1 MSNSYRLRQLAF
13 GLLIALFAFTL
24 SSSASAQTQN
34 FKRKVVLEEF
44 TGTWCQYC
52 PIGAWVM
59 DSIQHRMGDWVVEL
73 AWHNGGGDPMQ
84 IPPGAQLADKDFGIQ
99 SYPTILGDRLFAFP
113 NYNWTPTV
121 PTYTWSVNEA
131 KSEPDADI
139 RITNVTIVDNKIDFD
154 VEVSPLLPLS
164 QMPKEDTAKYTLF
177 VAVTEDDVLADQTWF
192 NPETQAAEIIADFSH
207 QNVVRAVRTNQMG
220 DQFPMGT
227 TTAVN
232 NYPIKKHYSVTSING
247 EWNQAKLRLKA
258 FVSKRYQSN
267 KYQYVMNADQTAYVG
282 TLPETAPNAVWTV
295 TPAPGSEIQGDQQAM
310 IIWSKQGSTTKVKLE
325 YSIDGGAKWEPIAT
339 DITSSP
345 YSWTIPQSA
354 QGQNVIIR
362 ITDATTASITS
373 TSEPFMVIA
382 PIPVTAEVLQPT
394 AGEKLR
400 PGSKY
405 MIEFTTTGEFGTS
418 AKLEYSTDGGSQW
431 INITTITNG
440 STSYNWTVPNVD
452 APAAQIRVS
461 NAAGTV
467 SGLSGTFSI
476 APLGTINA
484 IVVNGGNPVLRN
496 TPIEITWTS
505 TGDIGSTLKL
515 EWSNG
520 GTQWS
525 IVQNNMPSTT
535 TSYWWTTPDQHVA
548 SAYLRLTSNENVTLK
563 SAAFEIGNAS
573 SVKLVGTPT
582 SNGIASSYPNP
593 FASASTIVYHV
604 ATAGDVTLKVSD
616 ILGKDIMTLESGA
629 HQPGV
634 YSTELDA
641 STLVPGT
648 YVVTL
653 LINGETYS
661 RTVSV
666 TK

>member
-13 GLLIALFAFTL
+13 GLLIALFAFSL
-24 SSSASAQTQN
+24 SSSATAQTQN

-84 IPPGAQLADKDFGIQ
+84 IPPGAQLADKDFGIS

-113 NYNWTPTV
+113 NYNWGPQI

-131 KSEPDADI
+131 KSEPSADV
-139 RITNVTIVDNKIDFD
+139 RITNVTIVGTKIDFD
-154 VEVSPLLPLS
+154 VEVSPLLPLNK
-164 QMPKEDTAKYTLF
+164 MPKEDTAKYTLF

-227 TTAVN
+227 TTTVS
-232 NYPIKKHYSVTSING
+232 NYPIKKHFSVTSING
-247 EWNQAKLRLKA
+247 EWNQANLRLKA
-258 FVSKRYQSN
+258 FVSTRFQSNRYQ
-267 KYQYVMNADQTAYVG
+267 YILNADQTAHVG

-295 TPAPGSEIQGDQQAM
+295 TPTPGSEIDGGAPAT
-310 IIWSKQGSTTKVKLE
+310 IIWSKQGATTKVKLE

-339 DITSSP
+339 DVTTSP
-345 YSWTIPQSA
+345 YLWTIPESA

-373 TSEPFMVIA
+373 TSAPFMVIA
-382 PIPVTAEVLQPT
+382 PIPVTVDVLQPT

-405 MIEFTTTGEFGTS
+405 MIEFTTTGEFGTT
-418 AKLEYSTDGGSQW
+418 AKLEYSIDGTQW
-431 INITTITNG
+431 SNITTITNG
-440 STSYNWTVPNVD
+440 ATSYNWTVPNVD
-452 APAAQIRVS
+452 APAVQVRVS

-467 SGLSGTFSI
+467 TGTSGTFSI
-476 APLGTINA
+476 APLGTINS
-484 IVVNGGNPVLRN
+484 ITVNGGNPVPRN
-496 TPIEITWTS
+496 TPVEVSWVA
-505 TGDIGSTLKL
+505 TGDVGSTLKL

-520 GTQWS
+520 GNQWS
-525 IVQNNMPSTT
+525 MVQNNMPSTT
-535 TSYWWTTPDQHVA
+535 TSIVWTTPDQHVTN
-548 SAYLRLTSNENVTLK
+548 AYVRLTSNENVTLK
-563 SAAFEIGNAS
+563 SAAFEIGTAAA
-573 SVKLVGTPT
+573 VKLNGLPT

-593 FASASTIVYHV
+593 FVSTSNIVYHI

-616 ILGKDIMTLESGA
+616 ILGKDVMTLESGA
-629 HQPGV
+629 HQPGI
-634 YSTELDA
+634 YSSELNAADL
-641 STLVPGT
+641 TPGT

-653 LINGETYS
+653 LVNGESYS
-661 RTVSV
+661 RTVNV